1 LNSAFAS
8 GWNGNTP
15 SRGNSTFSWAKYL
28 ADPQQQNSYN
38 PMRERMQE
46 RLCRIVDFAGKR
58 QFLLDLLEP
67 IIFDNDAYTAT
78 VS

>member
-8 GWNGNTP
+8 GWNGNTQ

-28 ADPQQQNSYN
+28 RDLQRQNPYN
-38 PMRERMQE
+38 HMRERIQE

-58 QFLLDLLEP
+58 QFLLDLLEST
-67 IIFDNDAYTAT
+67 IFDDDAYTAT